1 MDEDD
6 VLATDEINTGLD
18 RLTAEERDELASI
31 IGNVEN
37 QPEFRKQVRELGR
50 RRANNLLNKAFPD
63 RSVTI
68 QYLRRYLCIR
78 IAEMDGV
85 NTAKELMW
93 GSSTETVGDINIK
106 SQTKGDS
113 Q

>member
-1 MDEDD
+1 MMDEDD

-18 RLTAEERDELASI
+18 RLTAEERDQLASI
-31 IGNVEN
+31 IGSVEN

-68 QYLRRYLCIR
+68 QDLRRCLCIR

-85 NTAKELMW
+85 DTAKELMW
-93 GSSTETVGDINIK
+93 GSSTETVGDIN
-106 SQTKGDS
+106 SSSTEGN
-113 Q
+113 